1 MGLKT
6 AAVAAAAAVLTSL
19 SGSAAFAAT
28 PREGLWEVQ
37 SLDGDRAV
45 EVRLV
50 SGEVLLSR
58 TLHREFNGEPYTLEH
73 LYRGKAGEGRLTFK
87 LFARDD
93 PKLSFE
99 ELREVGVLIPSAEE
113 IRLDDTILLFREGL
127 PSAAGAPAAAP
138 TPAAVAAVAA
148 AAPPPPPAAA
158 PTATGSWSSGIGY
171 LSRIVRHST
180 TSSELLGLFKAISV
194 SKEGE
199 AALAAGDEA
208 FAKKDFKQAAAAYE
222 TALAAG
228 VPVSRLAPKLSEA
241 WLSLK
246 DCARAEKM
254 IGRAQRLDPDGKQP
268 AELAQALKKACPG
281 AKLAAAPA
289 RLDRA
294 AAAKIVAALEAQSGT
309 AHRLANP
316 RSYDDESEVLKLD
329 QLTLFP
335 AAVAYISTQKDVR
348 AQALLAQMELAW
360 AESLQQ
366 LAEIDENLAG
376 RFRELIEDTTR
387 GAASGGLSAEEFRH
401 LASLKASAAD
411 SQQTS
416 EALRMAAADHL
427 ARGLE
432 VARAVIKQ
440 SPADYLG
447 YRVAADYYRLQGDWR
462 NFDAML
468 AKIEKT
474 NAGSNG
480 LVFLKGVA
488 AYQRGRN
495 GAEAT
500 RLLRAAVANDP
511 RFARAQAHLV
521 MLQPSLEETWA
532 EFGKLKQM
540 SPAHPIVLWTG
551 PALEK
556 FRAEAQ

>member
-6 AAVAAAAAVLTSL
+6 VLVVSAVFLVPAAARSAV
-19 SGSAAFAAT
+19 

-45 EVRLV
+45 EVRV
-50 SGEVLLSR
+50 KDGEVVLSR

-73 LYRGKAGEGRLTFK
+73 LYKGRAGDGKLAFK

-93 PKLSFE
+93 PKLAFE
-99 ELREVGVLIPSAEE
+99 ELRECAVTIPSAEE
-113 IRLDDTILLFREGL
+113 IRVDDTILLLREPLAPSG
-127 PSAAGAPAAAP
+127 SAAPAPAAAP
-138 TPAAVAAVAA
+138 T
-148 AAPPPPPAAA
+148 APPPPPPPAVAAS
-158 PTATGSWSSGIGY
+158 GGRWSSGVGY
-171 LSRIVRHST
+171 LSQIVRHS
-180 TSSELLGLFKAISV
+180 SASADLLSLFKAV
-194 SKEGE
+194 TATREGE
-199 AALAAGDEA
+199 AALAAGDGA
-208 FAKKDFKQAAAAYE
+208 FAKKDYKQAAASYE

-228 VPVSRLAPKLSEA
+228 VPVSRLAPRLSEA
-241 WLSLK
+241 YLSLK

-268 AELAQALKKACPG
+268 AELASTLKKACPG
-281 AKLAAAPA
+281 ARLAAAPA
-289 RLDRA
+289 RLDRD
-294 AAAKIVAALEAQSGT
+294 AAAKIVAALEQQAGK
-309 AHRLANP
+309 AHRLASP
-316 RSYDDESEVLKLD
+316 RSYDDVSEVLHLD

-348 AQALLAQMELAW
+348 ARAMLAQMELAW

-366 LAEIDENLAG
+366 LAEIDENLAA
-376 RFRELIEDTTR
+376 RFRELAEDLS
-387 GAASGGLSAEEFRH
+387 GKAAAGGLSADEFKR
-401 LASLKASAAD
+401 LSSLKASAAD

-416 EALRMAAADHL
+416 EALRITAADHL

-432 VARAVIKQ
+432 VAREVIKK

-447 YRVAADYYRLQGDWR
+447 YRVAADYYRLTGDWKG
-462 NFDAML
+462 FDAML
-468 AKIEKT
+468 ARIEKA

-488 AYQRGRN
+488 AYQRARD
-495 GAEAT
+495 GAAAT
-500 RLLRAAVANDP
+500 KLLRTAVANDP

-521 MLQPSLEETWA
+521 MIQPSLEETWA
-532 EFGKLKQM
+532 EFGKLEKM
-540 SPAHPIVLWTG
+540 SPEHPIVLWTG
-551 PALEK
+551 PALAR